1 VADLRDVLAIPQI
14 YQAFQRTGGFFGARL
29 IAMQRYL
36 PLAEGSRIVDVGC
49 GPGYLREH
57 LPASSQYFGF
67 DTDERYIARA
77 RQTQQ
82 PQDRYRCQIFDEA
95 AAAEV
100 APVDIIMMNGLLHHL
115 TDDEARN
122 LLTASV
128 SALSPGGRIFTLDG
142 CYVPGQTLFR
152 KTLLD
157 WDRGQYVRTAERY
170 KALFPSDA
178 VSLSAHVDEDLSR
191 ISYTF
196 LSIVATKHGTAR

>member
-1 VADLRDVLAIPQI
+1 MTDLRELLAIPQI
-14 YQAFQRTGGFFGARL
+14 YQGFQRAGGFFGARL
-29 IAMQRYL
+29 AAMQRYL
-36 PLAEGSRIVDVGC
+36 PIAEDTRIVDVGC
-49 GPGYLREH
+49 GPGYLRDF
-57 LPASSQYFGF
+57 LPRSSQYFGF

-77 RQTQQ
+77 RKTQQ

-95 AAAEV
+95 AATEV

-142 CYVPGQTLFR
+142 CYIPGQTLFR

-170 KALFPSDA
+170 KALFPGAA
-178 VSLSAHVDEDLSR
+178 VSLSAYVDEDLSR

-196 LSIVATKHGTAR
+196 LSIVATKHGTS